1 MIEEPGR
8 REIEVTVHSAPGDTR
23 ALRLVER
30 VRSMFGRLVGYA
42 EGGSADRFVVPL
54 EGVIRI
60 ETAEKRAWIHTVDS
74 RKLES
79 PMRLFELEDALEGT
93 EFVRVSRQ
101 TLVNLDH
108 VTVIR
113 PEPNGRLALKT
124 DSGDIVIVSRSYVS
138 NLKERIGIAH

>member
-8 REIEVTVHSAPGDTR
+8 REIEVTVRSAPGDTR
-23 ALRLVER
+23 ALRLAER
-30 VRSMFGRLVGYA
+30 MRGMFGRLVGYA
-42 EGGSADRFVVPL
+42 DAGSMERLVVPL
-54 EGVIRI
+54 EGVTRI
-60 ETAEKRAWIHTVDS
+60 EAAEKRAWIHTVDG
-74 RKLES
+74 RRLES

-93 EFVRVSRQ
+93 EFMRVSRQ

-108 VTVIR
+108 VMGIR

-138 NLKERIGIAH
+138 DLKERIGIAH

>member
-8 REIEVTVHSAPGDTR
+8 REIEVTVRSAPGDTR
-23 ALRLVER
+23 ALRLAER
-30 VRSMFGRLVGYA
+30 MRGMFGRLVGYA
-42 EGGSADRFVVPL
+42 EDGSADRLVVPL

-60 ETAEKRAWIHTVDS
+60 EAAEKRAWIHTVDG
-74 RKLES
+74 RRLES

-108 VTVIR
+108 VMGIR

-124 DSGDIVIVSRSYVS
+124 DGGDIVIVSRSYVS
-138 NLKERIGIAH
+138 DLKERIGIAR